1 MFRCAA
7 NVLEGPVP
15 SATFLQLVRWRRKPR
30 WLPVAKSKLFRVPER
45 KVEDPM
51 ERAELMRLH
60 ANYKTQLRAVRGFL
74 AASRTREPNP
84 LLALAQGP
92 AEQMEKQF
100 RQCLQINDE
109 WNAEVAVNRNR
120 RLEEER
126 NAYKELIGQR
136 LEAKEER
143 SANKRQ
149 LAEERVRV
157 EKSRSATLITPDNI
171 EQAIEAA
178 LANVKD
184 YDSAI
189 DLSGRTYSGGGSQ

>member
-1 MFRCAA
+1 M
-7 NVLEGPVP
+7 P

-189 DLSGRTYSGGGSQ
+189 DLSGRTYSGGSSQ